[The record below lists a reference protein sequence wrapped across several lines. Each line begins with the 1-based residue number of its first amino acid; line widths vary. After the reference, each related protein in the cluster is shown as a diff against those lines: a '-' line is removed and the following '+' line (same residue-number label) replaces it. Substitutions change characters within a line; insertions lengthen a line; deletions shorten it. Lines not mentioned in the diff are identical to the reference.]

1 VLEVRDRLGVVPE
14 SQVERVGRYELLAEL
29 GQGAMGVVYRAHD
42 PQLGRTVALKTL
54 RRDLAL
60 PPEQYADLKKR
71 FYQEAT
77 AAGRLNHPNL
87 VAVHDVVELDDIPY
101 MVMEYVEGQ
110 TLAHLI
116 AAEGSL
122 SPERAVSLIVQVCRA
137 LHYAHARGVVHRD
150 IKPGNILVDGS
161 GQAKVSD
168 FGIARISGSDVTQT
182 GALLGTPAYM
192 SPEQL
197 NGRVVD
203 GRSDLFS
210 LTVALYEAVTGVN
223 PFKADDIVA
232 VLARI
237 ATATPAPARERN
249 PAVSPALDAVLA
261 RGMAKHPTGRYEN
274 AQALADALA
283 RALERPGEVVPAP
296 GTPAG
301 ARPPRRWLRMALG
314 AAAALV
320 ALGVGTAAAWDW
332 WWYQRFGSIVV
343 NSNSAVEVFVDGEF
357 KGRTGDG
364 PLVLPDVSVGQR
376 VVTLRLGPRQWEHS
390 GPVRRDEPLALSYR
404 FPEERPAVARP
415 REAPARPAA
424 SGPEPRRDA
433 AGKIKDALDKPRE
446 AFEQFRGTIEK
457 LLKSQ

>member
-1 VLEVRDRLGVVPE
+1 VGVVPE
-14 SQVERVGRYELLAEL
+14 SQVERVGRYQIQAEL

-54 RRDLAL
+54 RRDLGL
-60 PPEQYADLKKR
+60 PPDQYADLKRR

-87 VAVHDVVELDDIPY
+87 VAVHDVVELDGVPY
-101 MVMEYVEGQ
+101 MVMEYVEGH
-110 TLAHLI
+110 TLAWMI
-116 AAEGSL
+116 AAEGPL

-137 LHYAHARGVVHRD
+137 LQYAHAREVVHRD
-150 IKPGNILVDGS
+150 IKPSNILVDES

-210 LTVALYEAVTGVN
+210 LTVALYEAVTGIN

-249 PAVSPALDAVLA
+249 PAVTPALDAVLA
-261 RGMAKHPTGRYEN
+261 RGMAKDPTGRYEN
-274 AQALADALA
+274 AQALAEALA
-283 RALERPGEVVPAP
+283 HALAEPGEVAAAP
-296 GTPAG
+296 RTAPVS
-301 ARPPRRWLRMALG
+301 RSRRHWLRASLLAG
-314 AAAALV
+314 GGLIV
-320 ALGVGTAAAWDW
+320 LGVGTAAAWDW
-332 WWYQRFGSIVV
+332 WWSQRFGSIVV
-343 NSNSAVEVFVDGEF
+343 NSNPAVEVFVDGEF

-364 PLVLPDVSVGQR
+364 PLVLSEIAVGQR
-376 VVTLRLGPRQWEHS
+376 VVTLRLGPRQWES
-390 GPVRRDEPLALSYR
+390 GGPVRRDEPLALSYR
-404 FPEERPAVARP
+404 FPDERPAATRP
-415 REAPARPAA
+415 REATRTAGGA
-424 SGPEPRRDA
+424 EPRRDA
-433 AGKIKDALDKPRE
+433 SDKIKEALDKPRE
-446 AFEQFRGTIEK
+446 AFEQFRGTLEK
-457 LLKSQ
+457 LFKSQ

>member
-1 VLEVRDRLGVVPE
+1 VPE
-14 SQVERVGRYELLAEL
+14 SQVERVGRYEIQAEL

-54 RRDLAL
+54 RRDLGL

-87 VAVHDVVELDDIPY
+87 VAVHDVVELDDVPY
-101 MVMEYVEGQ
+101 MIMEYVEGQ
-110 TLAHLI
+110 TLARLI
-116 AAEGSL
+116 ATEGPL
-122 SPERAVSLIVQVCRA
+122 TPERAVPLIVQVCRA
-137 LHYAHARGVVHRD
+137 LQYAHARGVVHRD
-150 IKPGNILVDGS
+150 IKPSNILVDES

-210 LTVALYEAVTGVN
+210 LTVALYEAVTGNN
-223 PFKADDIVA
+223 PFKADDMVA

-237 ATATPAPARERN
+237 ATATPAPACERN

-261 RGMAKHPTGRYEN
+261 RGLAKHPTGRYEN

-283 RALERPGEVVPAP
+283 QALERPGEVAATRATPPVTPP
-296 GTPAG
+296 GS
-301 ARPPRRWLRMALG
+301 RPRRRWLR
-314 AAAALV
+314 AALLV
-320 ALGVGTAAAWDW
+320 GSGLVVLAIGTAAVWDW
-332 WWYQRFGSIVV
+332 WWSQRFGSIVV
-343 NSNSAVEVFVDGEF
+343 NSNPAVEVFVDGEF

-364 PLVLPDVSVGQR
+364 PLVLSEVAVGQR
-376 VVTLRLGPRQWEHS
+376 VVRLRLGPRQWESS
-390 GPVRRDEPLALSYR
+390 GAVRRDEPLAVSYR
-404 FPEERPAVARP
+404 FPDERPAAARA
-415 REAPARPAA
+415 REAGRTPAGG
-424 SGPEPRRDA
+424 SEPRRDA

-446 AFEQFRGTIEK
+446 AFEQFRGKIEK